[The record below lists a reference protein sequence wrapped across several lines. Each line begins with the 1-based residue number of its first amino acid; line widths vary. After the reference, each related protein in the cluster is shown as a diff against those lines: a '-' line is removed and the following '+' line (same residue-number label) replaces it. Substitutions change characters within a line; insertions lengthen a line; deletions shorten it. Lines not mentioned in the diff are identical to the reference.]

1 MMHKRKIYILIIALL
16 LGFFIIIQTR
26 SFHDANELLVRD
38 MDSNIFQEIHI
49 LKTKNEDLRKEIEE
63 LESTLAR
70 FTDQNLALEAIQ
82 DEIEKYEKLTGDISV
97 FGPGVTVT
105 INEEITTPWLIDLI
119 NDFFNSGAQ
128 AVAIN
133 GIRIVNKTVGF
144 DTLPLGQILLNG
156 SIISPPYS
164 FIVLGEPN
172 SLTSIFNLPG
182 GIFDR
187 IKATFP
193 SMEIDIIS
201 KEILQIG

>member
-1 MMHKRKIYILIIALL
+1 MHKRKIYILIIALF
-16 LGFFIIIQTR
+16 LGFFIIVQTR
-26 SFHDANELLVRD
+26 SFEDAHELLVRD
-38 MDSNIFQEIHI
+38 IDSNIFQEIHI

-97 FGPGVTVT
+97 FGPGVIVT

-187 IKATFP
+187 IKAAFP

>member
-1 MMHKRKIYILIIALL
+1 MHKRKIYILIIALF